1 MIKTVK
7 TVTTTVEVDT
17 PCRPMYWAVISTGV
31 SGSEYV
37 MAQFHTETDARHFVG
52 SVPPQGLEVR
62 KIV

>member
-17 PCRPMYWAVISTGV
+17 PCRPMYWAVISTGAA
-31 SGSEYV
+31 GAEYI
-37 MAQFHTETDARHFVG
+37 MAQFNSENDARHFVR

-62 KIV
+62 KIA